1 MSVEIVE
8 EDNFKNNKP
17 KTSWIWQYFKEETKE
32 ITKGE
37 ESIKV
42 LVMRCQVKENPSSN
56 ICGIEYIRKGSSTGN
71 AISHLRAR
79 HNITQS
85 GKVSMNQFALYYNLC
100 VFLI

>member
-71 AISHLRAR
+71 AISHLCAR

-85 GKVSMNQFALYYNLC
+85 GKVSMNQFALYYIIYA
-100 VFLI
+100 FF